1 MQYTFV
7 ELKVEFEGKY
17 SIDLVNMNGQVLRQ
31 RISMPLS
38 GGTHKFRMDL
48 NDLPGGTYVVRA
60 RYNNLVYYTQKI
72 IVP

>member
-1 MQYTFV
+1 
-7 ELKVEFEGKY
+7 
-17 SIDLVNMNGQVLRQ
+17 MNGQVLRQ